1 MGYSGAQFAPL
12 KKRLEELKLPEGIT
26 VEYILE
32 EFRKQIK
39 GDAMLYLYD
48 MNTKYTTEYFK
59 NELSVENV

>member
-1 MGYSGAQFAPL
+1 MGYSGAKFALL
-12 KKRLEELKLPEGIT
+12 KKRLEELKLPEDIT
-26 VEYILE
+26 VEYILA

-59 NELSVENV
+59 NELSVV